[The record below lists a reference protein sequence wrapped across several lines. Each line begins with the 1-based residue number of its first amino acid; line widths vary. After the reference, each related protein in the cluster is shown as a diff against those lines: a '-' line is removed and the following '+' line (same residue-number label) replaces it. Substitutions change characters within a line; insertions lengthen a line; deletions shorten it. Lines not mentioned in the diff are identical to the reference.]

1 MANIVREHI
10 KFFSESNGKIT
21 SECIED
27 AHTSQCIF
35 KGVSVKARA
44 ICNIMGDN
52 PHNIETLEKTL
63 NPSSTGIWKPD
74 GTFDED
80 EFNKLV
86 NRGAFASSLG
96 YKRII
101 TKQNFLD
108 HLQERHGKK
117 NTGIACYIL
126 KFIPVSWKCITNG
139 SIDELFEYYSDAV
152 VNNEKVFTETRL
164 REFYTNPN
172 KVMAARI
179 ERVNKGE
186 NLDDNDMIS
195 YCNVM

>member
-10 KFFSESNGKIT
+10 KFFSESDGKIT
-21 SECIED
+21 SERIAD
-27 AHTSQCIF
+27 AHKSQCIF

-44 ICNIMGDN
+44 ICNIMGDK
-52 PHNIETLEKTL
+52 PHNIETLENTP

-86 NRGAFASSLG
+86 NRGARSSALG

-108 HLQERHGKK
+108 HLHERHGKK
-117 NTGIACYIL
+117 NTGIACYVL
-126 KFIPVSWKCITNG
+126 KFIPVSWKRITNG

-164 REFYTNPN
+164 REFYTDPN
-172 KVMAARI
+172 KVMDARI